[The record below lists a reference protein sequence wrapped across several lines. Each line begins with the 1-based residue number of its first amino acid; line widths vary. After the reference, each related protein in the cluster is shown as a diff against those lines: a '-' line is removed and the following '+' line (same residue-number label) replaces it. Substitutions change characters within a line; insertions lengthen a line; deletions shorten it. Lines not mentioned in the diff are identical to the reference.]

1 MKKFRDYYGRILLRF
16 FSKKTIRVMKLTLIL
31 SILTISQLW
40 ATESYSQMTKLTVKL
55 EDVKISDALKE
66 IENQSEFFFLY
77 SPKLIDVE
85 RKVNIDAEKESIK
98 DILINIF
105 DEKVKFIVY
114 ERQIIL
120 TPSEVTSLGEAM
132 QQQKI
137 TGTVKDEKGNP
148 LAGVTVLL
156 KGTTLG
162 TLTDMSG
169 KYIITNPPK
178 NATLIF
184 SFVGMTMQE
193 IPSNDKNLIDVV
205 MKEVAIGLDEVVVVG
220 YGTVKKSDLTGS
232 VGSVSSDKL
241 VAFPTTNVLQSLQGK
256 VAGLTITSNNGG
268 PGSSSTIRIRGGSS
282 ISTSSDPLW
291 VVDGFPG
298 APEPQAEDIQSIEVL
313 RDAAACAIYGSRGSN
328 GVIIVTTK
336 KGTAGTL
343 KLDASVATTF
353 MNVSKKIDVLN
364 ATDWAKH
371 VNAINKT
378 QHPLSADIFTNT
390 DLGAG
395 TNWQD
400 VIFRTGMLNTY
411 QASVSGGSDKV
422 QVYASAK
429 YSSQSGIII
438 NSSNDV
444 FTGKLNIDA
453 KVTDKT
459 TVGAHVD
466 YGHWTNENVSSQ
478 GWYSTLV
485 GAVGTALQFD
495 PNLGIYKA
503 DGSTYS
509 TAKYSFGGNK
519 DNPYAIAVAPTNETV
534 GDNFSINMYY
544 DHEIIRGL
552 KFYTS
557 LALSLESDRNGTY
570 SPRSLLNSIGSA
582 GLSTNRNINLNS
594 TTYLTYNKT
603 FADIHKFTLMVGH
616 DYQMSN
622 YEGFSCGSSLVA
634 EDNFLF
640 WNLGSGTKTSTPGS
654 FTSKWIIESFYGRLN
669 YILKDKYLLTVMG
682 REDGSSRLGSN
693 NQHGFFPA
701 ASARWNITK
710 EPFMQSIS
718 QISQLNVHAGY
729 GSNGNTNLP
738 TYASFATLG
747 SGGAYFQG
755 GVRQGTVIPTSLA
768 NLDLTWETSK
778 MTNVGVDLGLFNGKL
793 NFGAEWYNRESTDML
808 YYVPVPDY
816 TGISNQWQ
824 NFGDYR
830 NRGIEFTLGGNL
842 THGDFNWSSDFN
854 ISFNKS
860 TVVRL
865 PSGDVKDGASYATN
879 NPPFILREGETT
891 NTFWGY
897 KYLGANPDD
906 GHAQYAKADGTPT
919 ENTDQAQLQIL
930 GNANPK
936 FTFGWVNN
944 FTYKGFD
951 LNIQINGSYGNKLIN
966 ATRAVMESMSDGS
979 NTTPYAWNNSW
990 TTVGQIT
997 DVPLAGSENR
1007 VTGSSRWIE
1016 DASFLRIQNIA
1027 LGYSLPSSVV
1037 NMLKISK
1044 CRFYISMQNAFLLT
1058 KYKGYDPEAFWNPRQ
1073 DNPSS
1078 NMFRGIDFDSYPH
1091 SRDISIGI
1099 QATF

>member
-1 MKKFRDYYGRILLRF
+1 MKKNKPFGELFYCSLKKTLKIMRNALILLF
-16 FSKKTIRVMKLTLIL
+16 IGVLQANAIDT
-31 SILTISQLW
+31 
-40 ATESYSQMTKLTVKL
+40 YSQKTKLSLNFLDTELTKVL
-55 EDVKISDALKE
+55 DKIEVESD
-66 IENQSEFFFLY
+66 FFFLY
-77 SPKLIDVE
+77 NEKLLDTE
-85 RKVNIDAEKESIK
+85 RKVNINVNDQLITVILDDLFKGTDVKYSIVDRK
-98 DILINIF
+98 
-105 DEKVKFIVY
+105 
-114 ERQIIL
+114 IIL
-120 TPSEVTSLGEAM
+120 APDYLNSESE
-132 QQQKI
+132 QQQQRKI
-137 TGTVKDEKGNP
+137 TGTVTGKDGAPIPGAN
-148 LAGVTVLL
+148 VVVS
-156 KGTTLG
+156 GTTQG
-162 TLTDMSG
+162 TLTDFAG
-169 KYIITNPPK
+169 KYSLDVPPG
-178 NATLIF
+178 ARTLQF
-184 SFVGMTMQE
+184 SFIGMVTKE
-193 IPSNDKNLIDVV
+193 ISIGTLTQIDVT
-205 MKEVAIGLDEVVVVG
+205 MAESAIGLEEVVVVG

-298 APEPQAEDIQSIEVL
+298 APQPQAEDIQSIEVL

-378 QHPLSADIFTNT
+378 QHPSSADIFANT

-400 VIFRTGMLNTY
+400 VILRTGMLNTY

-422 QVYASAK
+422 QVYSSAK

-438 NSSNDV
+438 NSSSDV
-444 FTGKLNIDA
+444 FNGKLNIDA

-466 YGHWTNENVSSQ
+466 YGHWTSENVSSQ
-478 GWYSTLV
+478 GWYVTLV
-485 GAVGTALQFD
+485 GVVGTALQFD

-503 DGSTYS
+503 DGTYN

-534 GDNFSINMYY
+534 GDNFSTNMYY
-544 DHEIIRGL
+544 DHEIIKGL
-552 KFYTS
+552 KFYTNV
-557 LALSLESDRNGTY
+557 ALSLESDRTGTY

-594 TTYLTYNKT
+594 TTYLTYDKT

-640 WNLGSGTKTSTPGS
+640 WNLGSGTRTSTPGS

-701 ASARWNITK
+701 ASARWNISK

-729 GSNGNTNLP
+729 GTNGNTNLP

-755 GVRQGTVIPTSLA
+755 GVRQSTVIPTSLA

-860 TVVRL
+860 TVVKL
-865 PSGDVKDGASYATN
+865 PSGDVIGGASYATN
-879 NPPFILREGETT
+879 NPPFILREGEST

-919 ENTDQAQLQIL
+919 ENTGEAQLQIL

-990 TTVGQIT
+990 TTPGQIT

-1007 VTGSSRWIE
+1007 ATGSSRWIE
-1016 DASFLRIQNIA
+1016 DASFLRVQNIA

-1044 CRFYISMQNAFLLT
+1044 CRFYISMQNALLLT
-1058 KYKGYDPEAFWNPRQ
+1058 KYKGYDPEVFWNPRA
-1073 DNPSS
+1073 DNASS

-1091 SRDISIGI
+1091 ARDISMGI
-1099 QATF
+1099 QVTF